1 VKHRI
6 MLRVSSGA
14 LGLVAVVA
22 IAACGGGNKSSTNS
36 STSSTS
42 SSSSSTSS
50 SSSSSS
56 KPGAGKPAVTLGDK
70 NFPEEYL
77 LGALYQQALQAKG
90 YKITL
95 KGNIG
100 STEVTDKALTSG
112 KIDGYPEYTG
122 TILSVLA
129 GQSKVPPDAA
139 TTYSKAKAFE
149 EGRGFTLTAAT
160 PFEDK
165 DAIGTTK
172 AFASKNGLKSISDL
186 KKLGSSVTLGAAPEF
201 RTREA
206 GLLGLKKEYGLTQMK
221 FKPLTIGLPYQ
232 GLDQGKL
239 QAADVF
245 TTDGQLTSG
254 KYSVLTDPKN
264 IFGFQNVAMVISK
277 KVLAAEGPAFA
288 QTIDAVSAKLTTP
301 AVQAMN
307 KAVVLDKQD
316 PAMVAKQ
323 FLQANSLL

>member
-1 VKHRI
+1 VKRRI
-6 MLRVSSGA
+6 MLRVSAWA
-14 LGLVAVVA
+14 LGLTAVLVL
-22 IAACGGGNKSSTNS
+22 AACGGGSKKSSTAASGGSTGAS
-36 STSSTS
+36 STPS
-42 SSSSSTSS
+42 SSSS
-50 SSSSSS
+50 
-56 KPGAGKPAVTLGDK
+56 PGQGKPAVTLGDK

-90 YKITL
+90 YKVTL

-100 STEVTDKALTSG
+100 SSEVTDKALTSG

-129 GQSKVPPDAA
+129 HKTNVPTDAN
-139 TTYSKAKAFE
+139 TTYAQAKAFE
-149 EGRGFTLTAAT
+149 ESRGFTLTAQT

-165 DAIGTTK
+165 DAIGVTK
-172 AFASKNGLKSISDL
+172 AYATKNGLKSIADL
-186 KKLGSSVTLGAAPEF
+186 AKLGSAVTLGAAPEF

-206 GLLGLKKEYGLTQMK
+206 GLLGLRKTYALTKMK

-254 KYSVLTDPKN
+254 KYTVLTDPKN

-277 KVLAAEGPAFA
+277 KVLAAEGAEFG

-316 PAMVAKQ
+316 PAAVAKQ

>member
-1 VKHRI
+1 MKRRI
-6 MLRVSSGA
+6 SLRVSAWA
-14 LGLVAVVA
+14 LGLTAVIA
-22 IAACGGGNKSSTNS
+22 LAACGGGSKKSSTSATSAS
-36 STSSTS
+36 STPAAS
-42 SSSSSTSS
+42 SS
-50 SSSSSS
+50 
-56 KPGAGKPAVTLGDK
+56 PGAGKPAVTLGDK

-90 YKITL
+90 YKVTL

-100 STEVTDKALTSG
+100 SSEVTDKALTSG

-129 GQSKVPPDAA
+129 GQAKVPTSADE
-139 TTYSKAKAFE
+139 TYTKAKAFE
-149 EGRGFTLTAAT
+149 EGRGFTLTAKT

-165 DAIGTTK
+165 DAIGVTK
-172 AFASKNGLKSISDL
+172 DYATKNGLASISDL
-186 KKLGSSVTLGAAPEF
+186 AKLGSKVTLGAAPEF

-206 GLLGLKKEYGLTQMK
+206 GLIGLKKVYGLTKLK

-232 GLDQGKL
+232 GLDQGKI

-254 KYSVLTDPKN
+254 KYTVLTDPKN
-264 IFGFQNVAMVISK
+264 IFGFQNVAMVISR
-277 KVLAAEGPAFA
+277 KVLTAEGPEFG
-288 QTIDAVSAKLTTP
+288 QTIDAVSAKLTTE

-316 PAMVAKQ
+316 PAAIAKQ
-323 FLQANSLL
+323 FLQANGLV

>member
-1 VKHRI
+1 

-22 IAACGGGNKSSTNS
+22 IAACGGGSKSNTNS
-36 STSSTS
+36 STSASTS
-42 SSSSSTSS
+42 SSSSTT

-56 KPGAGKPAVTLGDK
+56 KPGSGKPAVTLGDK

-77 LGALYQQALQAKG
+77 LGALYQQALEAKG

-100 STEVTDKALTSG
+100 STEVTDKAMTSG

-129 GQSKVPPDAA
+129 GEATVPKDAA
-139 TTYSKAKAFE
+139 TTYSKAKAYE

-165 DAIGTTK
+165 DAIGVTK
-172 AFASKNGLKSISDL
+172 QFAAKNGLKSISDL

-206 GLLGLKKEYGLTQMK
+206 GLVGLKKEYGLTQMK

-254 KYSVLTDPKN
+254 KYTVLADPKN

-316 PAMVAKQ
+316 PASVAKQ
-323 FLQANSLL
+323 FLQANGLV

>member
-14 LGLVAVVA
+14 LGLVAVLA
-22 IAACGGGNKSSTNS
+22 IAACGGGSKSNTNS
-36 STSSTS
+36 STAAAGGSTS
-42 SSSSSTSS
+42 TAASGQ
-50 SSSSSS
+50 
-56 KPGAGKPAVTLGDK
+56 PGAGKPAVTLGDK

-90 YKITL
+90 YKVTL

-100 STEVTDKALTSG
+100 STEVTDKAMTSG

-129 GQSKVPPDAA
+129 HDTKVPTNADE
-139 TTYSKAKAFE
+139 TYTKAKAFQ
-149 EGRGFTLTAAT
+149 EGRGFTLTAQT

-165 DAIGTTK
+165 DAIGVTK
-172 AFASKNGLKSISDL
+172 DYATKNGLKSVADL
-186 KKLGSSVTLGAAPEF
+186 AKLGSKVTLGAAPEF

-206 GLLGLKKEYGLTQMK
+206 GLLGLKGQYGLTKLK

-232 GLDQGKL
+232 GLDQGKI

-254 KYSVLTDPKN
+254 KYTVLEDPKN

-277 KVLAAEGPAFA
+277 KTLAAQGPEFQ
-288 QTIDAVSAKLTTP
+288 QTIDAVSAKLTTA

-316 PAMVAKQ
+316 PAAVAKS
-323 FLQANSLL
+323 FLSANGLT

>member
-1 VKHRI
+1 MKRRI
-6 MLRVSSGA
+6 SLRVSAWA
-14 LGLVAVVA
+14 LGLTAVIA
-22 IAACGGGNKSSTNS
+22 LAACGGGSKKSSTSATSAS
-36 STSSTS
+36 STPAAS
-42 SSSSSTSS
+42 SS
-50 SSSSSS
+50 
-56 KPGAGKPAVTLGDK
+56 PGAGKPAVTLGDK

-90 YKITL
+90 YKVTL

-100 STEVTDKALTSG
+100 SSEVTDKALTSG

-129 GQSKVPPDAA
+129 GQAKVPTSADE
-139 TTYSKAKAFE
+139 TYTKAKAFE
-149 EGRGFTLTAAT
+149 EGRGFTLTAQT

-165 DAIGTTK
+165 DAIGVTK
-172 AFASKNGLKSISDL
+172 DYATKNGLASISDL
-186 KKLGSSVTLGAAPEF
+186 AKLGSKVTLGAAPEF
-201 RTREA
+201 RTRDA
-206 GLLGLKKEYGLTQMK
+206 GLIGLKKVYGLTKLK

-232 GLDQGKL
+232 GLDQGKI

-264 IFGFQNVAMVISK
+264 IFGFQNVAMVISR
-277 KVLAAEGPAFA
+277 KVLTAEGPEFG
-288 QTIDAVSAKLTTP
+288 QTIDAVSAKLTTE

-316 PAMVAKQ
+316 PAAIAKQ
-323 FLQANSLL
+323 FLQANGLV

>member
-1 VKHRI
+1 MKRRI
-6 MLRVSSGA
+6 SLRVSAWA
-14 LGLVAVVA
+14 LGITAVIA
-22 IAACGGGNKSSTNS
+22 LAACGGGSK
-36 STSSTS
+36 
-42 SSSSSTSS
+42 SSSTAASTGASS
-50 SSSSSS
+50 TTAASST
-56 KPGAGKPAVTLGDK
+56 PGTGKPAVTLGDK

-90 YKITL
+90 YKVTL

-100 STEVTDKALTSG
+100 SSEVTDKALTSG

-129 GQSKVPPDAA
+129 GQATVPTSAVE
-139 TTYSKAKAFE
+139 TYTKAKAFE
-149 EGRGFTLTAAT
+149 EGRGFTLTAQT

-165 DAIGTTK
+165 DAIGVTK
-172 AFASKNGLKSISDL
+172 DYATKNGLKSIADL
-186 KKLGSSVTLGAAPEF
+186 AKLGSKVTLGAAPEF

-206 GLLGLKKEYGLTQMK
+206 GLIGLKKTYGLTKLK

-232 GLDQGKL
+232 GLDQGKI

-254 KYSVLTDPKN
+254 KYTVLTDPKN

-277 KVLAAEGPAFA
+277 KVLAAEGPEFG

-316 PAMVAKQ
+316 PAAVAKQ

>member
-22 IAACGGGNKSSTNS
+22 IAACGGGSKSNTNS
-36 STSSTS
+36 STAASGGNTTSTAAS
-42 SSSSSTSS
+42 SSSGS
-50 SSSSSS
+50 
-56 KPGAGKPAVTLGDK
+56 GKPAVTLGDK

-90 YKITL
+90 YKVTL

-100 STEVTDKALTSG
+100 STEVTDKALSSG

-129 GQSKVPPDAA
+129 GQSAVPKDAA
-139 TTYSKAKAFE
+139 TTYAKAKAFE

-165 DAIGTTK
+165 DAIGVTK
-172 AFASKNGLKSISDL
+172 AYATKNGLKSIGDL
-186 KKLGSSVTLGAAPEF
+186 AKLGSQVTLGAAPEF
-201 RTREA
+201 RTRDA
-206 GLLGLKKEYGLTQMK
+206 GLIGLKKVYGLTKLK

-254 KYSVLTDPKN
+254 KYAILTDPKN

-277 KVLAAEGPAFA
+277 KVLAAEGPAFG
-288 QTIDAVSAKLTTP
+288 QTIDAVSAKLTTA

-316 PAMVAKQ
+316 PAAVAKQ
-323 FLQANSLL
+323 FLSANGLS

>member
-1 VKHRI
+1 VKRRI
-6 MLRVSSGA
+6 MLRVSAGA
-14 LGLVAVVA
+14 LGVTAVLVL
-22 IAACGGGNKSSTNS
+22 AACGGGSKKSSTA
-36 STSSTS
+36 STGASTGSASTPS
-42 SSSSSTSS
+42 SSSS
-50 SSSSSS
+50 
-56 KPGAGKPAVTLGDK
+56 PGQGKPAVTLGDK

-90 YKITL
+90 YKVTL

-100 STEVTDKALTSG
+100 SSEVTDKALTSG

-129 GQSKVPPDAA
+129 HQTKVPTDAN
-139 TTYSKAKAFE
+139 TTYAQAKAYE
-149 EGRGFTLTAAT
+149 EGRGFTLTAQT

-165 DAIGTTK
+165 DAIGVTK
-172 AFASKNGLKSISDL
+172 AYATKNALKSITDL
-186 KKLGSSVTLGAAPEF
+186 AKLGSAVTLGAAPEF

-206 GLLGLKKEYGLTQMK
+206 GLVGLRKTYGLTKLK

-232 GLDQGKL
+232 GLDQGKI

-254 KYSVLTDPKN
+254 KYTVLTDPKN

-277 KVLAAEGPAFA
+277 KVLAAEGPEFG

-316 PAMVAKQ
+316 PAAVAKQ